1 MVYGRSQHE
10 FSSMDSLQALFHLG
24 LGWSCSPLAGKAVS
38 DIEYLFIAI
47 RSGGYLLFVLAT
59 HNRFG

>member
-24 LGWSCSPLAGKAVS
+24 LGWSCSPLAGKTVS
-38 DIEYLFIAI
+38 DID
-47 RSGGYLLFVLAT
+47 
-59 HNRFG
+59 